1 MLRDKI
7 SYLSKDFRKARAEFN
22 RKMTGV
28 DDSDP
33 RWRTCTAT
41 TNDNMG
47 VPIGTLYVDKYFSDS
62 TKEKV
67 KQIVGFPF
75 VFYIKLNAIGSFDL
89 SIIH

>member
-28 DDSDP
+28 EDSDP
-33 RWRTCTAT
+33 RWRTCTAA

-47 VPIGTLYVDKYFSDS
+47 VPIGTLYVEKYFSDT
-62 TKEKV
+62 TKKKV
-67 KQIVGFPF
+67 RRGFIITIFF
-75 VFYIKLNAIGSFDL
+75 VS
-89 SIIH
+89 